1 LSLRGFTRRPS
12 FGCLRDIPY
21 DRYLLLS
28 GLRIQAS
35 SFIFEKPLAIVLILR
50 QIVLKN
56 IPQSFWA
63 WSLSKAKSQNDE
75 GEEIFVAGTKIF
87 WF

>member
-1 LSLRGFTRRPS
+1 MLATEN
-12 FGCLRDIPY
+12 
-21 DRYLLLS
+21 
-28 GLRIQAS
+28 
-35 SFIFEKPLAIVLILR
+35 IFCWIFAILR
-50 QIVLKN
+50 QIALKN

-63 WSLSKAKSQNDE
+63 WSLSEAKSQNDE